1 MSSQDLISRV
11 PDVTLD
17 TQETVERADSASH
30 HPTNPPGDHW
40 RFAKGLSPIWH
51 DRLIEVGLILSMAL
65 YYVIGNGHLGKGYL
79 FQLNPLFS
87 IPFLLIFAALCWY
100 RLTFAL
106 ALLPLTLPFYLQQKT
121 VISHYSF
128 SLAEITLAVC
138 LVVALLQLLLQRK
151 SWNYSQLWR
160 DLRDRLGPFSI
171 PILIFFLAAA
181 FSIVI
186 AYSRVVA
193 LRAFRLELE
202 KHFYRRSPGRLA
214 R

>member
-1 MSSQDLISRV
+1 
-11 PDVTLD
+11 
-17 TQETVERADSASH
+17 
-30 HPTNPPGDHW
+30 
-40 RFAKGLSPIWH
+40 
-51 DRLIEVGLILSMAL
+51 MAL
-65 YYVIGNGHLGKGYL
+65 YYVIGNVHLGKGYL

-186 AYSRVVA
+186 AYSHVVA